1 VRRAN
6 VQKKMMLTPATP
18 PEIRPMPS
26 LAPLV
31 QAFAGEELA
40 IRRLYRRDATFR
52 AICDDYC
59 DAHVALTRW
68 RSAGPGG
75 RATAEDF
82 HVIVTELAAEIAGHL
97 QTENRSATHTP

>member
-1 VRRAN
+1 
-6 VQKKMMLTPATP
+6 
-18 PEIRPMPS
+18 MPS
-26 LAPLV
+26 LAPLA

-59 DAHVALTRW
+59 DAQVALCRW

-75 RATAEDF
+75 RATAEDY
-82 HVIVTELAAEIAGHL
+82 HIIVVELAAEIAGHL
-97 QTENRSATHTP
+97 RAENRPATHVP